1 MNEIRDNIIYFL
13 AQKMFYLERVGKT
26 ESYNRLVQ
34 HFEQI
39 NLDVLLKYLTAY
51 YAVDIEREL
60 DDFFLSEGE
69 LVFVTRRG
77 RYRFK
82 HVYRDDSLRLIGV
95 EISEEQ

>member
-1 MNEIRDNIIYFL
+1 MNDIRDNIIYFL
-13 AQKMFYLERVGKT
+13 AQKMFYLERIGKT

-39 NLDVLLKYLTAY
+39 NLDSLLKYLTAY
-51 YAVDIEREL
+51 YAVDIDREL

-77 RYRFK
+77 KYRFK
-82 HVYRDDSLRLIGV
+82 HVYRDACLRLIGV
-95 EISEEQ
+95 EIAGEE

>member
-13 AQKMFYLERVGKT
+13 AQKMFYLERIGKT

-39 NLDVLLKYLTAY
+39 NLDALLKYLTAY
-51 YAVDIEREL
+51 YAVDIDREL

-82 HVYRDDSLRLIGV
+82 HVYRDTALRLIGV
-95 EISEEQ
+95 EISDQQ